1 MYLSQAMWFLWL
13 WGKLTG
19 TEEHSSYLRNVHSH
33 ASLSSDWIFIFIA
46 HERLYHK
53 NKQWKQQWFLII
65 SLWSRNWVG
74 ITGTVFIHLAFL
86 IILSSVLFRVVF
98 YNKMVYFSSHLVI
111 GLIADTR
118 FFIVFIFFSFT
129 AEGKYNEV
137 PCFDTAFLF
146 AGFLWQTL
154 WFMCLWSVLCRRWQF
169 KGMSL
174 ALGIWFVLSHM

>member
-1 MYLSQAMWFLWL
+1 M
-13 WGKLTG
+13 
-19 TEEHSSYLRNVHSH
+19 
-33 ASLSSDWIFIFIA
+33 
-46 HERLYHK
+46 
-53 NKQWKQQWFLII
+53 
-65 SLWSRNWVG
+65 
-74 ITGTVFIHLAFL
+74 FIHLAFL

-154 WFMCLWSVLCRRWQF
+154 
-169 KGMSL
+169 
-174 ALGIWFVLSHM
+174 